1 MKRTLLILAS
11 GLLFTSL
18 SSQALAQAA
27 PTAKAQYGAASKQAL
42 AGYNADKKL
51 CEDETSSSVRL
62 QCRRD
67 AKAEYSKALAA
78 ARAQQAASQAQQPA
92 SQASPAKAQAGE
104 PACPDCAKVLAVTT
118 SEKAGKGG
126 ALGIIAGGV
135 TGAVVGRQVGG
146 GTGKDLA
153 TIAGAVGGAYAGKKI
168 EERAKAHTVWTVR
181 VQNADGSHSGFD
193 FDQDPGFKVGDL
205 VKKADNTIV
214 RR

>member
-11 GLLFTSL
+11 GLLLASL
-18 SSQALAQAA
+18 SSMAVAQAA

-42 AGYNADKKL
+42 ARYHADKKL
-51 CEDETSSSVRL
+51 CEDETSSAARL

-78 ARAQQAASQAQQPA
+78 ARAQQANSQAQQPA
-92 SQASPAKAQAGE
+92 AHASPSAAHAAA

-118 SEKAGKGG
+118 SEKDGESS
-126 ALGIIAGGV
+126 ALGVIAGGA
-135 TGAVVGRQVGG
+135 TGAVLGHQVGG
-146 GTGKDLA
+146 GFGKDLA
-153 TIAGAVGGAYAGKKI
+153 TVAGAVGGAYAGKKI

-181 VQNADGSHSGFD
+181 VQNADGSRSGFD
-193 FDQDPGFKVGDL
+193 FNQNPGFRVGDT
-205 VKKADNTIV
+205 VKKSGNTIV